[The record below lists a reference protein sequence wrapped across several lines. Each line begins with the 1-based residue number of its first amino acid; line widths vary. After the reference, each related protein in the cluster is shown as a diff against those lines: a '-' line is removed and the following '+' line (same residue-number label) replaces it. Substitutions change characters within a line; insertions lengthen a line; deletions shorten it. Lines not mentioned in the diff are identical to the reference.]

1 VVAFTT
7 CVYRDGVRDDHSLPF
22 AQISD
27 VLKQPDTLVWVD
39 VNSPDEREVAQLG
52 EEFGLHRLA
61 LEDALSGHQ
70 RPKMERYEGY
80 VFVIAY
86 AAAIGGAGRVD
97 MQEVAIFV
105 SQRFVI
111 TIRHGDLF
119 TLDAVRERLDLSP
132 SLLQGG
138 GAEIA
143 YQVLD
148 ELIDGYF
155 PVVEAYEDRIE
166 KAEDALLGPGS
177 IEMQAS
183 LAATFQIKRDLLTFR
198 RAVAPLRDV
207 LGRVVHVDK
216 SVLGEDLDVE
226 FRDLYDHVLR
236 VYDELDTQRDL
247 LTGILEAH
255 LSVVSNRLNEVVLKL
270 SSWAGIV
277 LVPTLIAG
285 IYGMN
290 FREMPEL
297 HWQFGYA
304 YALSLMALS
313 GAVLWWRFRRAG
325 WL

>member
-1 VVAFTT
+1 MAFTT
-7 CVYRDGVRDDHSLPF
+7 CVYRKGVREDDALPF
-22 AQISD
+22 EQISD
-27 VLKQPDTLVWVD
+27 VLEQPDTLVWVD
-39 VNSPDEREVAQLG
+39 VNSPDESEVAQLG

-61 LEDALSGHQ
+61 LADALSDHQ

-86 AAAIGGAGRVD
+86 AAAIGEAGRVD

-111 TIRHGDLF
+111 SIRHGDLF
-119 TLDAVRERLDLSP
+119 TLDAVRERIDLSP
-132 SLLQGG
+132 SLLEGG

-143 YQVLD
+143 YEVLD

-166 KAEDALLGPGS
+166 KAEDVLLGSGS
-177 IEMQAS
+177 VEMQTS

-226 FRDLYDHVLR
+226 FRDLYDLVLR

-290 FREMPEL
+290 FQHMPEL
-297 HWQFGYA
+297 SWSYGYELILLVMA
-304 YALSLMALS
+304 ALDGYLFYRLRKAK
-313 GAVLWWRFRRAG
+313 